1 MNGTTK
7 SMEVGHERYYQE
19 EGAGH
24 EWYYQEE
31 GGRS

>member
-1 MNGTTK
+1 MVLPRGGRQVMKGTTK
-7 SMEVGHERYYQE
+7 RRE
-19 EGAGH
+19 AGH